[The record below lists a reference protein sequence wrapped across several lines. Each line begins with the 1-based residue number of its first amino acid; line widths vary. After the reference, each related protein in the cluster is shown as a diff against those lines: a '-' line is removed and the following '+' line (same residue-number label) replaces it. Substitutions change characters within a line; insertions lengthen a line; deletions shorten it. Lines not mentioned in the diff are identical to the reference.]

1 MLKFFQGCWIFKIYL
16 FELIVPR
23 FVRDNKIN
31 FVSHIFFNI
40 SIKMIINIKLIQII
54 HKRLNLR
61 YLKIIE
67 YIPAE
72 SDNVSADQVFSL
84 LIVIAI
90 NVKMFACEKIRQ
102 FPIAILVILQI
113 TIYFRL
119 TRWVRFFFIKDFV
132 FVGFFLKFFGRWAI
146 IFFVICF
153 CCFVLILLKKMG

>member
-1 MLKFFQGCWIFKIYL
+1 
-16 FELIVPR
+16 
-23 FVRDNKIN
+23 
-31 FVSHIFFNI
+31 
-40 SIKMIINIKLIQII
+40 MIINIKLIQII

-90 NVKMFACEKIRQ
+90 NVKMFAREKIRQ

-119 TRWVRFFFIKDFV
+119 TR
-132 FVGFFLKFFGRWAI
+132 
-146 IFFVICF
+146 
-153 CCFVLILLKKMG
+153 